1 MLAWVTF
8 IPLIGAFAV
17 MLTRKDDRRGIE
29 LVGLIASII
38 TLVLAISLLAGF
50 GGSFETMKFVIRHD
64 WVHTLGIEFHVGVD
78 GISLWMVLL
87 SAFLTPICIIFSTGS
102 ITRGYREFVILL
114 LVLET
119 SMIGV
124 FVSLDLILLFI
135 FWETTL
141 VPMYFLIGVWGSEHR
156 IQSAMKF
163 FIYTMFGSVLM
174 LVAILLL
181 HHAGFA
187 LGMRTFNLLDCP
199 IIVQKA
205 LSPRMASVIFWFF
218 FIAFAIKVPM
228 FPFHTWLPD
237 AHTDAPTA
245 GSVILA
251 GVLLKMGAYGF
262 LRILLP
268 LFPREAMDF
277 ALFISVL
284 AVIGIIYGAWV
295 ATMQPDMKRLVAYSS
310 ISHLGFIVL
319 GIFTFT
325 IEGMTGGLLQMV
337 NHGLTTGA
345 LFLIVGMLYDRTH
358 TKLIEKYG
366 GISRIMPF
374 FSACFMIIMF
384 TSIGLPGLNGFIG
397 EFLVLV
403 GSAKAANLGS
413 FTGASIILTVL
424 AASGV
429 IWAAVYMLWMFQRV
443 MQGPI
448 KHEENKILKD
458 INVREKWALVSIIL
472 ICIFIGLYP
481 KPFTK
486 PMEAPLK
493 KIIDRIHY
501 IQQGSE
507 SGSGISNKELENYL
521 KNEKGGAE

>member
-1 MLAWVTF
+1 MLVWVTF

-29 LVGLIASII
+29 LVGLTASIL
-38 TLVLAISLLAGF
+38 TLILAISALAGF
-50 GGSFETMKFVIRHD
+50 GGGFDTMKYVIRHD
-64 WVHTLGIEFHVGVD
+64 WVQSLGIEFHMGVD

-87 SAFLTPICIIFSTGS
+87 TAFLTPICIIYSTGS
-102 ITRGYREFVILL
+102 IPRGFREFIILL

-119 SMIGV
+119 SLIGV

-135 FWETTL
+135 FWEVTL
-141 VPMYFLIGVWGSEHR
+141 VPMYFLIGVWGSER
-156 IQSAMKF
+156 RTESAMKF

-181 HHAGFA
+181 HHAGFE

-199 IIVQKA
+199 TIVQDA
-205 LSPRMASVIFWFF
+205 VSPRLASLIFWFF
-218 FIAFAIKVPM
+218 FVAFAIKVPM

-268 LFPREAMDF
+268 VFPRESMDY

-310 ISHLGFIVL
+310 ISHMGFIVL

-345 LFLIVGMLYDRTH
+345 LFLIVGMIYDRTH
-358 TKLIEKYG
+358 TKLIERFG
-366 GISRIMPF
+366 GFSRIMPF
-374 FSACFMIIMF
+374 FSACFMIIMLA
-384 TSIGLPGLNGFIG
+384 SIGLPGLNGFVG
-397 EFLVLV
+397 EFLVLL
-403 GSAKAANLGS
+403 GSAKAANLVT
-413 FTGASIILTVL
+413 FPGASLVLTVL
-424 AASGV
+424 AATGV
-429 IWAAVYMLWMFQRV
+429 IWAAIYMLWMFQRV

-448 KHEENKILKD
+448 KHEENKTLMD
-458 INVREKWALVSIIL
+458 ITVREKWALVPIIL
-472 ICIFIGLYP
+472 ICVFIGLYSRP
-481 KPFTK
+481 LTK
-486 PMEAPLK
+486 PMEAPLQR
-493 KIIDRIHY
+493 IIDRVHY
-501 IQQGSE
+501 DKQGAVSD
-507 SGSGISNKELENYL
+507 SKTADNELGN
-521 KNEKGGAE
+521 NPQDTKGEGE